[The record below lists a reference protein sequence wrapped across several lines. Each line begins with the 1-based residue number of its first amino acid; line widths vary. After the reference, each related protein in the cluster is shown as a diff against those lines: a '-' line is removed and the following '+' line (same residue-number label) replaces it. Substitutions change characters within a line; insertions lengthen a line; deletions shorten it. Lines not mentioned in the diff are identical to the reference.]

1 MPVSLFNRDE
11 NTIDTRLLCPESREY
26 LTGLNGFS
34 LPDSLD
40 LEDLC
45 FQINENGKEE
55 PYQDKPQRKWEILN
69 NLLTFEDKYKNEC
82 ASHHK
87 QAQSKAKKLRLWTIG
102 VTLLTIVLVAVAIAL
117 ILLVPAVAA
126 FTLPLFAV
134 ISTAIGSWSPL
145 LLLTSLLPCLA
156 VLIPS
161 LISAKAEHKSQ
172 IKLDASVNIL
182 QEINEEIKNI
192 EVKAAKA
199 AIAEFS
205 ISSSQIKTL
214 ERSSSKTISEKS
226 NLGQESS
233 SSFFSSLPS
242 VISSD
247 QAIEC
252 DLINLHSASL

>member
-1 MPVSLFNRDE
+1 MFENNYKDE
-11 NTIDTRLLCPESREY
+11 CE
-26 LTGLNGFS
+26 
-34 LPDSLD
+34 
-40 LEDLC
+40 
-45 FQINENGKEE
+45 
-55 PYQDKPQRKWEILN
+55 
-69 NLLTFEDKYKNEC
+69 
-82 ASHHK
+82 SHHQ
-87 QAQSKAKKLRLWTIG
+87 QAQSKTKKLRLWTIG
-102 VTLLTIVLVAVAIAL
+102 VTLLTIVLFAVAIAL

-126 FTLPLFAV
+126 LTLPLFAV

-199 AIAEFS
+199 AIAA
-205 ISSSQIKTL
+205 SSQIKTL
-214 ERSSSKTISEKS
+214 ERSLSETISEKS
-226 NLGQESS
+226 NLSPGSS
-233 SSFFSSLPS
+233 SSLFRSLPS
-242 VISSD
+242 VRSSE

-252 DLINLHSASL
+252 DLTNLQSASL